1 MLSDLPNADEIYAL
15 WNELAD
21 FDAGDIWASRSYL
34 LKTVCDLI
42 DAQNADW
49 IGCVRLGSS
58 DSRDPMKGW
67 RPLTRFTLIPSRNT
81 SQAIDE
87 AFAEMEKGEPD
98 ITTARNVE
106 LAGTFRV
113 LLLSELATPGWFDG
127 PSYQRFYRALD
138 RKDSIWA
145 GIPINEDAEIQ
156 IGFHRGFDKPAFSE
170 KDKAFVVHAL
180 RGLRWFFKHQMLG
193 EGAGVASSPLT
204 TTEQVVLQGLL
215 LGLTE
220 RQIAEQ
226 NSQSPHTTHDHVKR
240 IFRKYGVSSRSALMA
255 LWLGKG
261 LISKKNP

>member
-1 MLSDLPNADEIYAL
+1 MLYDLPNSDEIYSVWDAL
-15 WNELAD
+15 SD

-34 LKTVCDLI
+34 LKTLCDLI

-49 IGCVRLGSS
+49 IGCVRLGAN

-67 RPLTRFTLIPSRNT
+67 RPLTRSTLVPSKNT

-87 AFAEMEKGEPD
+87 AFAQLEKGEPD
-98 ITTARNVE
+98 ITTTRNVE
-106 LAGTFRV
+106 LAGSFRV
-113 LLLSELATPGWFDG
+113 MLLNELATAEWFEG

-145 GIPINEDAEIQ
+145 GIPINQDAEIQ
-156 IGFHRGFDKPAFSE
+156 IGFHRSFDKPDFSLQE
-170 KDKAFVVHAL
+170 RNFVSHAL

-204 TTEQVVLQGLL
+204 ATEQTVLQGLL

-220 RQIAEQ
+220 KQIAEQ
-226 NSQSPHTTHDHVKR
+226 SSQSPHTTHDHVKR
-240 IFRKYGVSSRSALMA
+240 IFRKYGVSSRSSLMA
-255 LWLGKG
+255 LWLGKE
-261 LISKKNP
+261 LKPNNNP

>member
-1 MLSDLPNADEIYAL
+1 MLSNMPNGDKIYAL
-15 WNELAD
+15 WDDLAG

-34 LKTVCDLI
+34 LKTICALI
-42 DAQNADW
+42 GAQNADW

-58 DSRDPMKGW
+58 HSRDPMKGW
-67 RPLTRFTLIPSRNT
+67 RPLTRFTLIPCKNT
-81 SQAIDE
+81 SQAIGE
-87 AFAEMEKGEPD
+87 AFAEMENGEPD
-98 ITTARNVE
+98 ITTTRNVE

-113 LLLSELATPGWFDG
+113 LLLSELATPEWFEG
-127 PSYQRFYRALD
+127 PSYQRFYQALD

-156 IGFHRGFDKPAFSE
+156 IGFHRSFNNPAFSL
-170 KDKAFVVHAL
+170 KDKDFISHAL
-180 RGLRWFFKHQMLG
+180 RGIRWFYKHQMLG

-204 TTEQVVLQGLL
+204 ATEQTVLQGLL

-220 RQIAEQ
+220 KQIAEQ

-240 IFRKYGVSSRSALMA
+240 IFRKYGVTSRSSLMA

-261 LISKKNP
+261 LITHNNP